1 MVSNEHPDMSGN
13 PCDAPIVCDQ
23 CSDACNES
31 DLYGSRHDEE
41 KIFCSSECVDDWEYG
56 LAPIAQEESS
66 LEIDDLLTIR
76 DYLRER
82 RDLLSEH
89 GHWVNAQAIA
99 DEITLLSKL
108 IAEAEAEAKP

>member
-23 CSDACNES
+23 CGDACNES

-41 KIFCSSECVDDWEYG
+41 RIFCSSECVDDWECG
-56 LAPIAQEESS
+56 LDPIAQEESS

-76 DYLRER
+76 NYLRDR
-82 RDLLSEH
+82 RDDLLSKGWH
-89 GHWVNAQAIA
+89 GDSKTVA
-99 DEITLLSKL
+99 DEVERLNKL
-108 IAEAEAEAKP
+108 IAKAEAEAEA